1 MNLSY
6 SNDTDTYIFQG
17 YQIKW
22 LDINPTPG
30 NTFILDLKWLYTK
43 VDAALLRWRCMQKSY
58 SRLFHCLS
66 RLACRSLFLPP
77 ANVFSSLFFF
87 TSVQAFCETLEESN
101 YRLQKELLEKQKEIA
116 SLKRR
121 LQEREK
127 AILLLEKHIK
137 SVDVVDTRTTQEM
150 GIRVGKKSNAPKK
163 NELYKQPRAAS

>member
-1 MNLSY
+1 MHAEKLFPSLPLLVQIGLP
-6 SNDTDTYIFQG
+6 IF
-17 YQIKW
+17 
-22 LDINPTPG
+22 
-30 NTFILDLKWLYTK
+30 
-43 VDAALLRWRCMQKSY
+43 
-58 SRLFHCLS
+58 
-66 RLACRSLFLPP
+66 
-77 ANVFSSLFFF
+77 VFTAGQCFQFSFFF